1 MLKDIANGRIISI
14 HAPHEGER
22 PGVYNGSSVLVVISI
37 HAPHEGERL
46 EDYIDMLMAEN
57 FNPRSPRGGA
67 TCRKVLPSLAVFSFQ
82 STLPTRGSDGDGRLH
97 DGGRHNI
104 SIHAPHEGERLVY
117 SPT

>member
-82 STLPTRGSDGDGRLH
+82 STVMGVCMMVDGIIFQSTLPTRGSDLCTARHRRL
-97 DGGRHNI
+97 
-104 SIHAPHEGERLVY
+104 
-117 SPT
+117 